1 MFGRPA
7 AKGRFPCPP
16 RVPPGRI
23 RVGPGP
29 TRMRL
34 PPLMGRTNESGGS
47 VSRSLQT
54 HSFSTAASRPFD
66 LNGPSTNARTLGMCY
81 TSSRITALNI
91 EFVAKPN
98 EAHKIHAAL
107 PAAINGALGEVA
119 GFAGCFV
126 MIANHEARLV
136 TVVTLW
142 SGEDRM
148 QRCSENERWVRA
160 LLAPY
165 LDRCL
170 RVQTLATF
178 APAATQSS
186 KQIEPSC
193 SEGVYET
200 GLRDEQEL
208 CVA

>member
-1 MFGRPA
+1 
-7 AKGRFPCPP
+7 
-16 RVPPGRI
+16 
-23 RVGPGP
+23 
-29 TRMRL
+29 
-34 PPLMGRTNESGGS
+34 

-54 HSFSTAASRPFD
+54 HSLSNPASRSID
-66 LNGPSTNARTLGMCY
+66 SNALSTNARTLGMCY
-81 TSSRITALNI
+81 TSSRITALSI

-98 EAHKIHAAL
+98 EAHKVHAAL

-119 GFAGCFV
+119 GFAGSFV

-148 QRCSENERWVRA
+148 QHCNENVRWVRA

-170 RVQTLATF
+170 RVQTLA
-178 APAATQSS
+178 AYVPAAA
-186 KQIEPSC
+186 QISQQFDQSC
-193 SEGVYET
+193 SEGAMRSERNEEAV
-200 GLRDEQEL
+200 L

>member
-1 MFGRPA
+1 M
-7 AKGRFPCPP
+7 
-16 RVPPGRI
+16 
-23 RVGPGP
+23 
-29 TRMRL
+29 
-34 PPLMGRTNESGGS
+34 
-47 VSRSLQT
+47 SRSFQT
-54 HSFSTAASRPFD
+54 HSQSNPASRPFD
-66 LNGPSTNARTLGMCY
+66 FNRPSTTALTLGMCY

-107 PAAINGALGEVA
+107 PPAINGALGEVA

-136 TVVTLW
+136 TVITLW
-142 SGEDRM
+142 IGEDRM

-170 RVQTLATF
+170 RVQTLAAF

-186 KQIEPSC
+186 QRFEEPC
-193 SEGVYET
+193 SEAAFEAA
-200 GLRDEQEL
+200 LQEEQAL

>member
-1 MFGRPA
+1 
-7 AKGRFPCPP
+7 
-16 RVPPGRI
+16 
-23 RVGPGP
+23 
-29 TRMRL
+29 
-34 PPLMGRTNESGGS
+34 
-47 VSRSLQT
+47 VSHSLQT
-54 HSFSTAASRPFD
+54 HSLSNPVSRPFD
-66 LNGPSTNARTLGMCY
+66 SNALSTNARTLGMCY
-81 TSSRITALNI
+81 TSSRITALSI

-107 PAAINGALGEVA
+107 PAAIDGTLGEVA
-119 GFAGCFV
+119 GFAGSFV

-148 QRCSENERWVRA
+148 QRCSENVRWVRA

-170 RVQTLATF
+170 RVQTLAAF
-178 APAATQSS
+178 VPGAAQSS
-186 KQIEPSC
+186 QPFEQPCTESAF
-193 SEGVYET
+193 ET
-200 GLRDEQEL
+200 GLQEEQAL

>member
-1 MFGRPA
+1 
-7 AKGRFPCPP
+7 
-16 RVPPGRI
+16 
-23 RVGPGP
+23 
-29 TRMRL
+29 
-34 PPLMGRTNESGGS
+34 
-47 VSRSLQT
+47 VSPSFHDHSLS
-54 HSFSTAASRPFD
+54 HPASRPLD
-66 LNGPSTNARTLGMCY
+66 SNAQSTNARTLGMCY

-107 PAAINGALGEVA
+107 PAAINGALGDVA
-119 GFAGCFV
+119 GFAGSFV

-148 QRCSENERWVRA
+148 QRCQENVRWVRA

-170 RVQTLATF
+170 RVQTLA
-178 APAATQSS
+178 AYVPASPQVPGEFVQPGSDVPFGTDTHE
-186 KQIEPSC
+186 EPS
-193 SEGVYET
+193 
-200 GLRDEQEL
+200 L
-208 CVA
+208 CLA

>member
-1 MFGRPA
+1 
-7 AKGRFPCPP
+7 
-16 RVPPGRI
+16 
-23 RVGPGP
+23 
-29 TRMRL
+29 
-34 PPLMGRTNESGGS
+34 
-47 VSRSLQT
+47 VSRSLET
-54 HSFSTAASRPFD
+54 HSISTPASRQFGSNA
-66 LNGPSTNARTLGMCY
+66 LSTNARTLGMCY
-81 TSSRITALNI
+81 TNSRITALSI

-107 PAAINGALGEVA
+107 PAAIDGALGAVA
-119 GFAGCFV
+119 GFAGSFV

-148 QRCSENERWVRA
+148 QRCSENVRWVRA

-170 RVQTLATF
+170 RVQTLA
-178 APAATQSS
+178 AYVPAAAQPPR
-186 KQIEPSC
+186 EFEASC
-193 SEGVYET
+193 SEGAMQSGVNE
-200 GLRDEQEL
+200 EAAL

>member
-1 MFGRPA
+1 
-7 AKGRFPCPP
+7 
-16 RVPPGRI
+16 
-23 RVGPGP
+23 
-29 TRMRL
+29 
-34 PPLMGRTNESGGS
+34 
-47 VSRSLQT
+47 
-54 HSFSTAASRPFD
+54 
-66 LNGPSTNARTLGMCY
+66 MCY
-81 TSSRITALNI
+81 TSSRITALSI

-98 EAHKIHAAL
+98 EAHKVHAAL

-119 GFAGCFV
+119 GFAGSFV

-148 QRCSENERWVRA
+148 QRCSENLRWVRA

-170 RVQTLATF
+170 RVQTLA
-178 APAATQSS
+178 AYVPAAS
-186 KQIEPSC
+186 QISPSC
-193 SEGVYET
+193 EQPCSEEPFEAR
-200 GLRDEQEL
+200 LHEEAER

>member
-1 MFGRPA
+1 M
-7 AKGRFPCPP
+7 
-16 RVPPGRI
+16 
-23 RVGPGP
+23 
-29 TRMRL
+29 
-34 PPLMGRTNESGGS
+34 
-47 VSRSLQT
+47 SRSLET
-54 HSFSTAASRPFD
+54 HSLSNPASPLDSSALSTS
-66 LNGPSTNARTLGMCY
+66 ARTPDMCY
-81 TSSRITALNI
+81 TSSRITALSI

-98 EAHKIHAAL
+98 EAHKVHAAL

-148 QRCSENERWVRA
+148 QRSSENLRWVRA

-170 RVQTLATF
+170 RVQTLA
-178 APAATQSS
+178 AYVPAAL
-186 KQIEPSC
+186 QISQLFEQTC
-193 SEGVYET
+193 SEEPFEARLSEEA
-200 GLRDEQEL
+200 GLR
-208 CVA
+208 VA

>member
-1 MFGRPA
+1 
-7 AKGRFPCPP
+7 
-16 RVPPGRI
+16 
-23 RVGPGP
+23 
-29 TRMRL
+29 
-34 PPLMGRTNESGGS
+34 
-47 VSRSLQT
+47 VSRSFET
-54 HSFSTAASRPFD
+54 HSPVHPASPRNSHALSTS
-66 LNGPSTNARTLGMCY
+66 ARTLAMCY

-98 EAHKIHAAL
+98 EAHKVHAAL

-119 GFAGCFV
+119 GFVGCFV

-148 QRCSENERWVRA
+148 QRCSENLRWVRA

-170 RVQTLATF
+170 RVQTLA
-178 APAATQSS
+178 AYVPAAL
-186 KQIEPSC
+186 QISQLCAQTC
-193 SEGVYET
+193 SEEPFEAR
-200 GLRDEQEL
+200 LREEAAL

>member
-1 MFGRPA
+1 
-7 AKGRFPCPP
+7 
-16 RVPPGRI
+16 
-23 RVGPGP
+23 
-29 TRMRL
+29 
-34 PPLMGRTNESGGS
+34 

-54 HSFSTAASRPFD
+54 NPISNVMSRPFD
-66 LNGPSTNARTLGMCY
+66 SNALSTSAQPRGMCY
-81 TSSRITALNI
+81 TSSRVTALNI

-98 EAHKIHAAL
+98 EAHKVHAAL
-107 PAAINGALGEVA
+107 PAAIDGALGEVA
-119 GFAGCFV
+119 GFAGSFV

-148 QRCSENERWVRA
+148 QRCSENLRWMRA

-170 RVQTLATF
+170 RVQTLAAYVPS
-178 APAATQSS
+178 APQVSRQFEQA
-186 KQIEPSC
+186 C
-193 SEGVYET
+193 SESVMET
-200 GLRDEQEL
+200 GLNEDETM

>member
-1 MFGRPA
+1 M
-7 AKGRFPCPP
+7 
-16 RVPPGRI
+16 
-23 RVGPGP
+23 
-29 TRMRL
+29 
-34 PPLMGRTNESGGS
+34 
-47 VSRSLQT
+47 SRSVQI
-54 HSFSTAASRPFD
+54 HSISNPISRPFD
-66 LNGPSTNARTLGMCY
+66 SNAPSTTARTLGLCY
-81 TSSRITALNI
+81 TSSRIMALTI

-107 PAAINGALGEVA
+107 PAAIDGALGEVA
-119 GFAGCFV
+119 GFAGSFV

-148 QRCSENERWVRA
+148 QRCSENVRWVRA

-170 RVQTLATF
+170 RVQTLA
-178 APAATQSS
+178 AYVPAAAQAPR
-186 KQIEPSC
+186 EFEASC
-193 SEGVYET
+193 GEGVMQSAINE
-200 GLRDEQEL
+200 EAAL

>member
-1 MFGRPA
+1 
-7 AKGRFPCPP
+7 
-16 RVPPGRI
+16 
-23 RVGPGP
+23 
-29 TRMRL
+29 
-34 PPLMGRTNESGGS
+34 
-47 VSRSLQT
+47 
-54 HSFSTAASRPFD
+54 
-66 LNGPSTNARTLGMCY
+66 MCY
-81 TSSRITALNI
+81 TTSRITALNI

-107 PAAINGALGEVA
+107 PAAINGTLGEVA

-148 QRCSENERWVRA
+148 QRCTENERWVRA

-170 RVQTLATF
+170 RIQTLAAF
-178 APAATQSS
+178 VPAASQDS
-186 KQIEPSC
+186 QPFEQPC
-193 SEGVYET
+193 SEGVCKIEQ
-200 GLRDEQEL
+200 REEQEL
-208 CVA
+208 CVS

>member
-1 MFGRPA
+1 
-7 AKGRFPCPP
+7 
-16 RVPPGRI
+16 
-23 RVGPGP
+23 
-29 TRMRL
+29 
-34 PPLMGRTNESGGS
+34 
-47 VSRSLQT
+47 
-54 HSFSTAASRPFD
+54 
-66 LNGPSTNARTLGMCY
+66 LNRPSTTARTLGMCY

-170 RVQTLATF
+170 RVQTLAAF
-178 APAATQSS
+178 VPAASQGS
-186 KQIEPSC
+186 QPFEQSC
-193 SEGVYET
+193 SEGVFKT
-200 GLRDEQEL
+200 GQREELAL

>member
-1 MFGRPA
+1 
-7 AKGRFPCPP
+7 
-16 RVPPGRI
+16 
-23 RVGPGP
+23 
-29 TRMRL
+29 
-34 PPLMGRTNESGGS
+34 
-47 VSRSLQT
+47 VSRSLHS
-54 HSFSTAASRPFD
+54 HSFSNTALRPFD
-66 LNGPSTNARTLGMCY
+66 SNALSTNARTPGLCY
-81 TSSRITALNI
+81 TSSRITALSI

-107 PAAINGALGEVA
+107 PAAIDGALGEVA
-119 GFAGCFV
+119 GFAGSFV

-148 QRCSENERWVRA
+148 QRCNENVRWVRA

-170 RVQTLATF
+170 RVQTLAAF
-178 APAATQSS
+178 VPAAAQPPG
-186 KQIEPSC
+186 EFEASC
-193 SEGVYET
+193 SEGT
-200 GLRDEQEL
+200 MQSGLNGEAAL